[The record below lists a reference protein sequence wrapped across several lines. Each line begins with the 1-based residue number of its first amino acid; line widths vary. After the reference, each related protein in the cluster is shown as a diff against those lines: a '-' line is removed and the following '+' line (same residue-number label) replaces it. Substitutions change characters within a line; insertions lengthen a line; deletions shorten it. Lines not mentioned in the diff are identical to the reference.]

1 MLLYRISHY
10 FVTSLV
16 DTGGRYIYLFICICI
31 DFLGNEGGKRGKREK
46 H

>member
-16 DTGGRYIYLFICICI
+16 DTGGYLFIRICI
-31 DFLGNEGGKRGKREK
+31 DFLGNEGGQRGEREK